1 MLKIT
6 SLTSLFISSLFVSA
20 LAVAEQS
27 DAEDAI
33 PEPVILL
40 TELTG
45 NIILKNGELPE
56 TLLQL
61 LIENESNESYSGT
74 LGFAGAEAQKIT
86 VSSGESTTAGNGK
99 VSGG

>member
-33 PEPVILL
+33 PEPVIVL

-74 LGFAGAEAQKIT
+74 LGFAGAEAQKIM
-86 VSSGESTTAGNGK
+86 SLEA
-99 VSGG
+99 